1 MKQTLYAIKDIK
13 SGSFGT
19 PIAEVNEAVLIRQ
32 LTKEINEN
40 TRSSL
45 YSWPEDFQLFKIG
58 EYNTE
63 TGSIEACVEFIR
75 NLGELKEHAER
86 QESN

>member
-13 SGSFGT
+13 SGSFGS
-19 PIAEVNEAVLIRQ
+19 PVAEINEAVFIRT

-58 EYNTE
+58 EYDTE
-63 TGSIEACVEFIR
+63 TGSIKACVEFIR
-75 NLGELKEHAER
+75 NLGELKHAER
-86 QESN
+86 KESN

>member
-13 SGSFGT
+13 SGQFGT
-19 PIAEVNEAVLIRQ
+19 PYPGTNEAVVIRQ

-45 YSWPEDFQLFKIG
+45 YSWPEDFQLFKVG
-58 EYNTE
+58 EFDTE
-63 TGSIEACVEFIR
+63 MGTIEACVEFIR
-75 NLGELKEHAER
+75 NLGELKGHAER